1 MDLYVK
7 DIEKIWSNGS
17 ATLVAGKKG
26 IMRKVVAYDMM
37 EQPNVKEWLRKHL
50 LMITTGYAIRNDK
63 EALLNLI
70 RTMNEANAS
79 ALAIKTRFFD
89 VFPKEAL
96 QLADELALPLFFLNN
111 NAGFQDLVFPVM
123 VAIVEAKNQIQMDTR
138 YRIGRQSKL
147 EQDHRLFLELL
158 TGKITQ
164 EEEAEHR
171 SLALRWPSPPVRII
185 TLQLEGKG
193 RNSTLLEM
201 KREEQIREMGRI
213 LDRHYL
219 HGVIVT
225 RKKSCFCIIDAGVP
239 KELLL
244 KISQEFAIKTRE
256 LNNSDCFVVISDEI
270 IDYLDIPAVYEA
282 VTESFQIREI
292 KKEKKEIVFLADLQ
306 YERILLHT
314 AQQEETK
321 DFVQRKLGILEE
333 YDRAH
338 ESSLVETIDMLAKKH
353 GSRKL
358 AAEALF
364 LHRNTMA
371 HRIRKIEEILNID
384 LDDMDALQQL
394 EFACKLRAYM
404 Q

>member
-26 IMRKVVAYDMM
+26 IMRKVAAYDMM
-37 EQPNVKEWLRKHL
+37 EQPNVKEWLREHL
-50 LMITTGYAIRNDK
+50 LIITTGYAIRNDK

-89 VFPKEAL
+89 TFPKEAL

-171 SLALRWPSPPVRII
+171 CLALHWPSPPVRII
-185 TLQLEGKG
+185 TIQLEDKG

-201 KREEQIREMGRI
+201 KREGQIREMGRI
-213 LDRHYL
+213 LDCHYL
-219 HGVIVT
+219 QGVVVT
-225 RKKSCFCIIDAGVP
+225 RKKSCFCIIDADVP
-239 KELLL
+239 RELLL
-244 KISQEFAIKTRE
+244 KISQEFAEKTRE
-256 LNNSDCFVVISDEI
+256 LNNSGCFVVLSDEI
-270 IDYLDIPAVYEA
+270 VDYLDIPAVYEA

-292 KKEKKEIVFLADLQ
+292 KKEKKEIVFLQDLQ

-314 AQQEETK
+314 AQREETK
-321 DFVQRKLGILEE
+321 NFVQRKLGILEE

-338 ESSLVETIDMLAKKH
+338 ESALVETIDMLAKKH

-371 HRIRKIEEILNID
+371 HRIHKIEEILNID

-394 EFACKLRAYM
+394 EFACRLRAYM